1 MFNKEDKTMRE
12 LIKSVAE
19 VISDLQTLNLLK
31 KKNVTTTINIDE
43 QTKKYI
49 LTVEV
54 IASEEVVHL
63 SLEMFQKFRDYGYVI
78 NVKENNR
85 KNPVYSILAVNFY
98 EQ

>member
-1 MFNKEDKTMRE
+1 MRE

-19 VISDLQTLNLLK
+19 VISDLQTLNLLE

-63 SLEMFQKFRDYGYVI
+63 SLEMFQKFGDYGYVM